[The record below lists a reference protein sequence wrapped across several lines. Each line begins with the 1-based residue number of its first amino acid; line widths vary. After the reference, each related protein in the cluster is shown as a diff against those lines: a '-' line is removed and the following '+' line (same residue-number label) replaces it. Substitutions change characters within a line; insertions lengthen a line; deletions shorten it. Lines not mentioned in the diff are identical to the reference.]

1 MTLDEKITLASLMV
15 EIALANMEQAKA
27 TLEIVVAAKDHVPDD
42 MVERVLVAGEKV
54 KQQYD
59 ALKLLMHDDISSA
72 GH

>member
-15 EIALANMEQAKA
+15 EISLANMEQAGA
-27 TLEIVVAAKDHVPDD
+27 VLEIVVAAKDHVSNE
-42 MVERVLVAGEKV
+42 MVDRVLAANEKV

-59 ALKLLMHDDISSA
+59 ALKLLMHDDVSSA

>member
-15 EIALANMEQAKA
+15 EIALANMEQVEAI
-27 TLEIVVAAKDHVPDD
+27 LEIVVAAKDHVSDE
-42 MVERVLVAGEKV
+42 MVERVIAANEKV

>member
-15 EIALANMEQAKA
+15 EIALANMEQVEAI
-27 TLEIVVAAKDHVPDD
+27 LEIVVAAKDHVSDE
-42 MVERVLVAGEKV
+42 MVERVLTANEKV

>member
-27 TLEIVVAAKDHVPDD
+27 TLEIVVAAKDHVPDE
-42 MVERVLVAGEKV
+42 MVDRVLAAGEKV

-59 ALKLLMHDDISSA
+59 ALKLLMHDDVSSV